1 MQPFNYTLGGASPL
15 ESAMQGFQLGQ
26 NMQTQQAQRAAFG
39 AQEQAALA
47 KIQEQQKAA
56 ERKQAFDQRI
66 AGLFGTEAK
75 HSDLVS
81 LYRDFPEMQES
92 VTKAWSNISAPEA
105 ERTTNVLTNIYSAL
119 NNNAPDVA
127 KKAITEEVARA
138 RNSGDPARIQQAEAF
153 EKMTLTPQGLN
164 VLKTNV
170 GMALASRLGD
180 KFASSFSTLAKAP
193 AEAKRTEAIANA
205 EPATLQANI
214 DNIRSQ
220 IAERAARFGLDA
232 DKFNMEFDEKLNKL
246 TSGNV
251 TLSPGMEKMQAEAVA
266 SSVTA
271 SQMSNTAAQLAEA
284 FKKEGR
290 TGGFAT
296 WMAERGK
303 EVAGFDGG
311 VSALR
316 REFVRLVNQGVLA
329 DLPPG
334 PATDKDISTI
344 RAGFPS
350 ENASAETIAKW
361 LQSFSNVQKAAAM
374 RDEAKSEWLSQV
386 GNMSN
391 APRDLNIGGVQVA
404 KGTSFAQFVRKGLGQ
419 NSQTEQTSEP
429 GYLKYGRK

>member
-26 NMQTQQAQRAAFG
+26 NLQTQQAQRAAFG
-39 AQEQAALA
+39 DQEQAALA

-66 AGLFGTEAK
+66 AGLFGTESK

-92 VTKAWSNISAPEA
+92 VTKAWSTISAPEA

-170 GMALASRLGD
+170 GMALAARLGD

-193 AEAKRTEAIANA
+193 GEAKRTEAIANA

-232 DKFNMEFDEKLNKL
+232 HKFNVEFDEKLNKL

-266 SSVTA
+266 SSVTSA
-271 SQMSNTAAQLAEA
+271 DLSTKAAQLAES

-290 TGGFAT
+290 AGGLKT
-296 WMAERGK
+296 WLYERGK

-311 VSALR
+311 ISELR
-316 REFVRLVNQGVLA
+316 REFVRIINQGVINE
-329 DLPPG
+329 LPPG
-334 PATDKDISTI
+334 QATNQDVALV
-344 RAGFPS
+344 REGFPS
-350 ENASAETIAKW
+350 ENASVETVTNW
-361 LQSFSNVQKAAAM
+361 LNAFSRVQKAVSI
-374 RDEAKSEWLSQV
+374 RDEAKAEWLSQV
-386 GNMSN
+386 GNMSS
-391 APRDLNIGGVQVA
+391 APRDLDIGGVQVA
-404 KGTSFAQFVRKGLGQ
+404 KGTSFNQFVRKGLGQ